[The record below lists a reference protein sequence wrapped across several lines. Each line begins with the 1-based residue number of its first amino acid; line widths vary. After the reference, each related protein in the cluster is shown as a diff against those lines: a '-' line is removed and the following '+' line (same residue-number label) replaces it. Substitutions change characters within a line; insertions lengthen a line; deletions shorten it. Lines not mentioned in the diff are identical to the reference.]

1 MQVFMLLAWGYLEAG
16 DKPGPAM
23 SCIHNLR
30 KAQTEG
36 TDPAIISFMA
46 MKALCQLGKADEA
59 ETELLSV
66 VSCSQAPLSIC
77 LGAIKAMLQASVGS
91 HKEDSSQGNSAGM
104 AGIKAAI
111 DLVQERFADQAEVPL
126 QLNRLLLAQE
136 KVSSKASKCL
146 SAGTLLCTECPTDC
160 SCSTAACL
168 QMCYTA
174 MHKHGLGVANVH
186 PSEQAGLVACR

>member
-1 MQVFMLLAWGYLEAG
+1 MFSKLAVYLAALVCNTIMLGSCKLAKKTYAMQVFMLLAWGYLEAG

-30 KAQTEG
+30 KAQTEAN
-36 TDPAIISFMA
+36 DPAIMSFMA
-46 MKALCQLGKADEA
+46 MKALCQLGKTDKA

-77 LGAIKAMLQASVGS
+77 LGAIKAMLQASASS
-91 HKEDSSQGNSAGM
+91 HKAETSQGKSAGM

-136 KVSSKASKCL
+136 KVSNKASKPL
-146 SAGTLLCTECPTDC
+146 NAGGLLCTACLTDC
-160 SCSTAACL
+160 LTFQL
-168 QMCYTA
+168 
-174 MHKHGLGVANVH
+174 
-186 PSEQAGLVACR
+186 